1 MEENVRT
8 LFSPFF
14 KSEGLESHC
23 KVRIT
28 LVYGFIY
35 GKESR
40 RTSVEWGRNSPLLL
54 RN

>member
-40 RTSVEWGRNSPLLL
+40 RTSVE
-54 RN
+54 